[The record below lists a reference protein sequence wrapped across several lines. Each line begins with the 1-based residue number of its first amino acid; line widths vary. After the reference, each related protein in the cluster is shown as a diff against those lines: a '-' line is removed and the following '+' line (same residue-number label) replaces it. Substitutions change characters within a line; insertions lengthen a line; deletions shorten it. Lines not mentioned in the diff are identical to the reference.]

1 VSATG
6 RTSMETSKA
15 VGARLHDALHRLPG
29 MPGQR

>member
-1 VSATG
+1 
-6 RTSMETSKA
+6 METSKA